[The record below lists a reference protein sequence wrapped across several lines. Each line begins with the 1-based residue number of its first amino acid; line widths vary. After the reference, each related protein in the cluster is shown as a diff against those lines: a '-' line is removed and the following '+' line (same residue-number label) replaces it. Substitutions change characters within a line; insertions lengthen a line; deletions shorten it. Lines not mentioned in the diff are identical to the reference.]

1 MACRTSSAPLFLTPG
16 LVLGLS
22 PAWGAPLPA
31 ELEGGPTLGAAGAA
45 PVPVAGL
52 EAEVTGVAALVAGLT
67 PSGATAEV
75 GQAEVGA
82 CLGWGALTLE
92 GALAWGEG
100 HVAPAT
106 VVASVRLA
114 GPDRALGEAP
124 AAVALVAGLMDVPVG
139 LDFEA
144 YSAADRVM
152 VSLPAVVSGIHGGWG
167 ALGGQLQLGLGE
179 AELRLFGAQ
188 AYLPERAMGALGG
201 RLRGPLGPV
210 TVGATAA
217 AQLDKALVVQDVLLE
232 LDAAIGLGPVALSAE
247 AMVRLPRDDAT
258 TVGGGYVQ
266 AEYGRGWA
274 SLAARG
280 ELLADGARVTARAA
294 VCLGAVLLEEALVA
308 RVELASDLRGVDE
321 AVLFQLVASR

>member
-1 MACRTSSAPLFLTPG
+1 MAYRTSSAPFFLAPG

-31 ELEGGPTLGAAGAA
+31 ELEGGPTLAAAGAA
-45 PVPVAGL
+45 PVPVVGL

-100 HVAPAT
+100 QVAPAT

-124 AAVALVAGLMDVPVG
+124 AAVTLVAGLMDVPVG

-179 AELRLFGAQ
+179 VELRLFGAQ
-188 AYLPERAMGALGG
+188 AYLPEPAMGALGG

-217 AQLDKALVVQDVLLE
+217 AQLDKALVAQDVLLE
-232 LDAAIGLGPVALSAE
+232 LDAALGLGPVALSAE
-247 AMVRLPRDDAT
+247 GMVRLAREAAA
-258 TVGGGYVQ
+258 VGGGYVQ
-266 AEYGRGWA
+266 AEYRRGWA

-294 VCLGAVLLEEALVA
+294 VCLGAVLLEEALIA
-308 RVELASDLRGVDE
+308 RVELASDLRGADE